1 MPGHS
6 CPVSSS
12 SGEECGGTNPG
23 VPLPPRGEVI
33 VEFTSAG
40 RADDRRCCH
49 AARGGVP
56 CRSRRRGT

>member
-1 MPGHS
+1 MKKNININIINKLTALFLFNEFYS
-6 CPVSSS
+6 
-12 SGEECGGTNPG
+12 
-23 VPLPPRGEVI
+23 VI
-33 VEFTSAG
+33 ASAG